1 MVLTTI
7 LWVIVLVILALFLG
21 KILSFALRVTLF
33 MLVITLGV
41 MLVFGWS
48 FNEVLSYALNL
59 LAWAF

>member
-7 LWVIVLVILALFLG
+7 LWIIVAVILALFLG

-33 MLVITLGV
+33 LLVATLGV
-41 MLVFGWS
+41 MLIFGLS
-48 FNEVLSYALNL
+48 FNDVLNQALNL